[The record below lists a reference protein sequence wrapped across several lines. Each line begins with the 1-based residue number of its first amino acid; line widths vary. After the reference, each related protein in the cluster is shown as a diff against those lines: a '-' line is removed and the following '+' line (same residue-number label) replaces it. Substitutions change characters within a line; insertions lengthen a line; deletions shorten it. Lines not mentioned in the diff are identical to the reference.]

1 MTLYPLIFSPAFHAR
16 VWGGR
21 NLEKFLEKKLPA
33 QSAIGESWEIYD
45 TNTII
50 NGAYSGTTLKQLLS
64 EFPKEIGGLLYN
76 GGDFP
81 LLVKF
86 LDAQE
91 WLSVQVHPNDDL
103 AQSLEGQPRGKTE
116 CWFVI
121 EAEPEAA
128 IIYGFSKNITSQ
140 DFRDAINNGNVTEL
154 LHFVNVKKGDFV
166 FVPAGTIHALGKGV
180 IIYELQQTSDTTY
193 RLYDWDRIGL
203 DGAPRE
209 LHIDKGLIC
218 TDFSMIHPA
227 LHHGTTSIN
236 RQDYTEEQ
244 LTDNPYFSL
253 QRITNFTGIKEY
265 SFDGNSAH
273 IVTILEGTITISGNF
288 DDVIIHKG
296 MTVLLP
302 AGLQHC
308 QILANDNCE
317 LLIAHYNS

>member
-1 MTLYPLIFSPAFHAR
+1 MTFYPLIFSPAFHAR

-33 QSAIGESWEIYD
+33 QSIIGESWEIYD
-45 TNTII
+45 TNIII
-50 NGAYSGTTLKQLLS
+50 NGEYSGHTLKELLS
-64 EFPKEIGGLLYN
+64 QFPREIGGTLYD

-86 LDAQE
+86 LDAQD
-91 WLSVQVHPNDDL
+91 WLSVQVHPNDEL

-116 CWFVI
+116 CWYVV
-121 EAEPEAA
+121 EAEPDAA
-128 IIYGFSKNITSQ
+128 IIYGFSERITAQ
-140 DFRDAINNGNVTEL
+140 DFRDAIDNGNVKEL
-154 LHFVNVKKGDFV
+154 LHFVNVKKGDFI

-193 RLYDWDRIGL
+193 RLYDWDRLGL

-218 TDFSMIHPA
+218 TDFSLIRPS
-227 LHHGTTSIN
+227 LHLETTSF
-236 RQDYTEEQ
+236 RHKDYTEEQ

-253 QRITNFTGIKEY
+253 QRITDFTGIKEY
-265 SFDGNSAH
+265 SFDGTAAQ
-273 IVTILEGTITISGNF
+273 IITILEGIITISGNF
-288 DDVIIHKG
+288 DDVIVHKG

-302 AGLQHC
+302 ACLQHC
-308 QILANDNCE
+308 QIIANDKSE

>member
-1 MTLYPLIFSPAFHAR
+1 MTLYPLIFSPAFHER

-21 NLEKFLEKKLPA
+21 NLEKLLDKKLPD
-33 QSAIGESWEIYD
+33 QTTIGESWEIYD
-45 TNTII
+45 TNTIT
-50 NGAYSGTTLKQLLS
+50 NGKYSGYTLKQLLS
-64 EFPKEIGGLLYN
+64 EFPKEIGGSLYK

-103 AQSLEGQPRGKTE
+103 AQDLEGQPRGKTE
-116 CWFVI
+116 CWYII
-121 EAEPEAA
+121 EAEPDAA
-128 IIYGFSKNITSQ
+128 IIYGFSKKITHQ
-140 DFRDAINNGNVTEL
+140 DFRDAIDNGNVKEL
-154 LHFVNVKKGDFV
+154 LHFVNVKKGDFI

-193 RLYDWDRIGL
+193 RLYDWDRLGL

-218 TDFSMIHPA
+218 TDFSLIQPA
-227 LHHGTTSIN
+227 LHLATTYFNHQHYS
-236 RQDYTEEQ
+236 EVF

-253 QRITNFTGIKEY
+253 QRITDFTGIKDY
-265 SFDGNSAH
+265 LFDGNSAH
-273 IVTILEGTITISGNF
+273 ILTLLDGTITVSGDF
-288 DDVIIHKG
+288 DNVIIRKG
-296 MTVLLP
+296 MTVLFP

-308 QILANDNCE
+308 TITANDKCE